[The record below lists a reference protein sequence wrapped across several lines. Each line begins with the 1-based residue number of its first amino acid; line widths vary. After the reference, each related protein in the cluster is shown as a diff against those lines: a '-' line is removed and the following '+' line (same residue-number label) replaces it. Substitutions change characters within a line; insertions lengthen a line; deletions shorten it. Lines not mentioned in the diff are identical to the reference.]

1 MKKKILSLLIAFGMV
16 TQLIGCDVPVID
28 FGDSIKSPYE
38 QIFNKDNGE
47 SKTNEKDEIKK
58 ETNDETIRE
67 ETQKNENDQ
76 TSNSESKDEVEVTI
90 NEYYEIQ
97 YPEYYEIQYPEGYLY
112 DGRGIETET
121 ETEIELQYFY
131 VDSNGEL
138 KLKMEIGD
146 IPKECVQ
153 DAINEMY
160 AVKGY
165 RFKQEPYKTIYA
177 KFNGYIE
184 NMEDVEF
191 SKNEKAILD
200 KLIARR

>member
-1 MKKKILSLLIAFGMV
+1 MKKKILSLLIAFGMA
-16 TQLIGCDVPVID
+16 TQLIGCDVPFINS
-28 FGDSIKSPYE
+28 GDSIKSPYE

-47 SKTNEKDEIKK
+47 SKINEKDEIKK

-67 ETQKNENDQ
+67 ETQKKENDQ
-76 TSNSESKDEVEVTI
+76 TSNSELKDKVEVTI

-97 YPEYYEIQYPEGYLY
+97 YPEEYLY
-112 DGRGIETET
+112 NDKGIETET
-121 ETEIELQYFY
+121 ETELRYFY

-146 IPKECVQ
+146 IPKECAQ

-160 AVKGY
+160 ALKGY

-184 NMEDVEF
+184 NMEDVQF

>member
-1 MKKKILSLLIAFGMV
+1 MKKKVLSLLIAFGMA
-16 TQLIGCDVPVID
+16 TQFIGCDVPFISS
-28 FGDSIKSPYE
+28 GDSIKSPYE
-38 QIFNKDNGE
+38 QIFNKDNSE
-47 SKTNEKDEIKK
+47 SKINEKDEIKK

-67 ETQKNENDQ
+67 ETQKKENDQ

-97 YPEYYEIQYPEGYLY
+97 YPEEYLY
-112 DGRGIETET
+112 NDKGIETET
-121 ETEIELQYFY
+121 ETETELRYFY

-146 IPKECVQ
+146 IPKECAQ

-160 AVKGY
+160 ALKGY

>member
-1 MKKKILSLLIAFGMV
+1 MKKKILSLLIAFGMA
-16 TQLIGCDVPVID
+16 TQLIGCNVPVVD

-47 SKTNEKDEIKK
+47 SKINEKDEIKK

-67 ETQKNENDQ
+67 ETQKKENDQ
-76 TSNSESKDEVEVTI
+76 TLNSESKDEVYVTI

-97 YPEYYEIQYPEGYLY
+97 YPEGYLY
-112 DGRGIETET
+112 NDKGIETET
-121 ETEIELQYFY
+121 ETELQYFY

-146 IPKECVQ
+146 IPKECAQ

-160 AVKGY
+160 ALKGY

>member
-1 MKKKILSLLIAFGMV
+1 MKKKILSLLIAFGMA

-47 SKTNEKDEIKK
+47 SKTNKKDEIKK
-58 ETNDETIRE
+58 ETNDKTIRE
-67 ETQKNENDQ
+67 ETQKKENDQ
-76 TSNSESKDEVEVTI
+76 TSNSELKDKVEVTI

-97 YPEYYEIQYPEGYLY
+97 YPEGYLY
-112 DGRGIETET
+112 NDKEIETET
-121 ETEIELQYFY
+121 ETELRYFY

-146 IPKECVQ
+146 IPKECAQ

-160 AVKGY
+160 ALKGY

>member
-1 MKKKILSLLIAFGMV
+1 MKKKVLSLLIAFGIA
-16 TQLIGCDVPVID
+16 TQLIGCDVPFINS
-28 FGDSIKSPYE
+28 GDSIKSPYE

-67 ETQKNENDQ
+67 ETQKKENDQ
-76 TSNSESKDEVEVTI
+76 TSNSELKDEVEVTI

-97 YPEYYEIQYPEGYLY
+97 YPEEYLY
-112 DGRGIETET
+112 NDKGIETET
-121 ETEIELQYFY
+121 DTELRYFY

-177 KFNGYIE
+177 KFNGYID
-184 NMEDVEF
+184 NMEDVQF

>member
-1 MKKKILSLLIAFGMV
+1 MKKKILSLLIAFGIA
-16 TQLIGCDVPVID
+16 TQLIGCDVPFINS
-28 FGDSIKSPYE
+28 GDSIKSPYE

-67 ETQKNENDQ
+67 ETQKKENDQ
-76 TSNSESKDEVEVTI
+76 TSNSELKDKVDVTI

-97 YPEYYEIQYPEGYLY
+97 YPEEYLY
-112 DGRGIETET
+112 IDKGIETET
-121 ETEIELQYFY
+121 ELRYFY

-146 IPKECVQ
+146 IPKECAQ

-160 AVKGY
+160 ALKGY

>member
-1 MKKKILSLLIAFGMV
+1 MKKKILSLLIAFGIA
-16 TQLIGCDVPVID
+16 TQLIGCDVPFINS
-28 FGDSIKSPYE
+28 GDSIKSPYE

-47 SKTNEKDEIKK
+47 SKINEKDEIKK

-67 ETQKNENDQ
+67 ETQKKENDQ
-76 TSNSESKDEVEVTI
+76 TSNSELKDKVEVTI

-97 YPEYYEIQYPEGYLY
+97 YPEGYLY
-112 DGRGIETET
+112 NDKGIETET
-121 ETEIELQYFY
+121 ELRYFY

-146 IPKECVQ
+146 IPKECAQ

-160 AVKGY
+160 ALKGY

-177 KFNGYIE
+177 KFNGYID
-184 NMEDVEF
+184 NMEDVKF
-191 SKNEKAILD
+191 SKNEKTILD
-200 KLIARR
+200 KLIARRYI

>member
-1 MKKKILSLLIAFGMV
+1 MKKKILSLLIAFGIA
-16 TQLIGCDVPVID
+16 TQFIGCDVPFINS
-28 FGDSIKSPYE
+28 GDSIKSPYE

-47 SKTNEKDEIKK
+47 SKINEKDEIKK

-67 ETQKNENDQ
+67 ETQKKENDQ
-76 TSNSESKDEVEVTI
+76 TSNSKSKDEVEVTI

-97 YPEYYEIQYPEGYLY
+97 YPEGYLY
-112 DGRGIETET
+112 NDKGIETET
-121 ETEIELQYFY
+121 ELRYFY

-146 IPKECVQ
+146 IPKECAQ

-160 AVKGY
+160 ALKGY

-184 NMEDVEF
+184 NMEDVQV

>member
-1 MKKKILSLLIAFGMV
+1 MKKKVLSLLIAFGMA
-16 TQLIGCDVPVID
+16 TQLIGCDVPFINS
-28 FGDSIKSPYE
+28 GDSIKSPYE

-47 SKTNEKDEIKK
+47 SKINEKDEIKK

-67 ETQKNENDQ
+67 ETQKKENDQ
-76 TSNSESKDEVEVTI
+76 TSNSELKDKVEVTI

-97 YPEYYEIQYPEGYLY
+97 YPEGYLY
-112 DGRGIETET
+112 NDKGIETET
-121 ETEIELQYFY
+121 ETELRYFY

-146 IPKECVQ
+146 IPKECAQ

-160 AVKGY
+160 ALKGY

-184 NMEDVEF
+184 NMEDVQF

>member
-1 MKKKILSLLIAFGMV
+1 MNKTILSLLIAFGMV
-16 TQLIGCDVPVID
+16 TQLIGCDVPFINS
-28 FGDSIKSPYE
+28 GDSIKSSYE

-47 SKTNEKDEIKK
+47 SKTNEKDEIEK
-58 ETNDETIRE
+58 ETNDKTIRE
-67 ETQKNENDQ
+67 ETQKKENDQ
-76 TSNSESKDEVEVTI
+76 TSNSELKDKVEVTI

-97 YPEYYEIQYPEGYLY
+97 YPEEYLY
-112 DGRGIETET
+112 IDKGIETET
-121 ETEIELQYFY
+121 ELRYFY

-146 IPKECVQ
+146 IPKECAQ

-160 AVKGY
+160 ALKGY

-184 NMEDVEF
+184 NMEDVQF

>member
-1 MKKKILSLLIAFGMV
+1 MKKKILSLLIAFGIA

-38 QIFNKDNGE
+38 QIFNKDNSE
-47 SKTNEKDEIKK
+47 SKINEKDEIKK

-67 ETQKNENDQ
+67 ETQKKENDQ
-76 TSNSESKDEVEVTI
+76 TSNSELKDEVCVTI

-97 YPEYYEIQYPEGYLY
+97 YPEEYLY
-112 DGRGIETET
+112 NDKGIETET
-121 ETEIELQYFY
+121 ETETELRYFY

-146 IPKECVQ
+146 IPKECTQ

-160 AVKGY
+160 AFKGY

-184 NMEDVEF
+184 NMEDVQF

>member
-1 MKKKILSLLIAFGMV
+1 MKKKILSLLIAFGMA
-16 TQLIGCDVPVID
+16 TQLIGCDVPFINS
-28 FGDSIKSPYE
+28 GDSIKSPYE
-38 QIFNKDNGE
+38 QIFNKDNSE
-47 SKTNEKDEIKK
+47 SKINEKDEIKK
-58 ETNDETIRE
+58 ETNNETIRE
-67 ETQKNENDQ
+67 ETQKKENDQ
-76 TSNSESKDEVEVTI
+76 TSNSKSKDEVEVTI

-97 YPEYYEIQYPEGYLY
+97 YPEEYLY
-112 DGRGIETET
+112 IDKGIETET
-121 ETEIELQYFY
+121 ELRYFY

-146 IPKECVQ
+146 IPKECAQ

-160 AVKGY
+160 ALKGY

-184 NMEDVEF
+184 NMEDVQF

>member
-1 MKKKILSLLIAFGMV
+1 MKKKVLSLLIAFGMA
-16 TQLIGCDVPVID
+16 TQLIGCDVPFINS
-28 FGDSIKSPYE
+28 GDSIKSPYE
-38 QIFNKDNGE
+38 QIFNKNN
-47 SKTNEKDEIKK
+47 SK
-58 ETNDETIRE
+58 
-67 ETQKNENDQ
+67 
-76 TSNSESKDEVEVTI
+76 SKDEVEVTI

-97 YPEYYEIQYPEGYLY
+97 YPEGYIY
-112 DGRGIETET
+112 NDKGIETET
-121 ETEIELQYFY
+121 ELRYFY

-146 IPKECVQ
+146 IPKECAQ

-160 AVKGY
+160 ALKGY

>member
-1 MKKKILSLLIAFGMV
+1 MKKKILSLLIAFGMA
-16 TQLIGCDVPVID
+16 TQLIGCDVPFINS
-28 FGDSIKSPYE
+28 GDSIKSPYE

-47 SKTNEKDEIKK
+47 TKINEKDEIKK

-67 ETQKNENDQ
+67 ETQKKENDQ
-76 TSNSESKDEVEVTI
+76 TSNSELKDKVEVTI

-97 YPEYYEIQYPEGYLY
+97 YPEGYLY
-112 DGRGIETET
+112 NDKGIETET
-121 ETEIELQYFY
+121 ETELRYFY

-146 IPKECVQ
+146 IPKECAQ

-184 NMEDVEF
+184 NMEDVQF

>member
-1 MKKKILSLLIAFGMV
+1 MKKKILSLLIAFGMA

-58 ETNDETIRE
+58 ETNDKTIRE
-67 ETQKNENDQ
+67 ETQKKENDQ
-76 TSNSESKDEVEVTI
+76 TSNSELKDKVEVTI

-97 YPEYYEIQYPEGYLY
+97 YPEGYLY
-112 DGRGIETET
+112 NDKGIETET
-121 ETEIELQYFY
+121 ELRYFY

-160 AVKGY
+160 ALKGY

-177 KFNGYIE
+177 KFNGYID
-184 NMEDVEF
+184 NMEDVKF

>member
-1 MKKKILSLLIAFGMV
+1 MKKKILSLLIAFGIA
-16 TQLIGCDVPVID
+16 TQIIGCDVPFINS
-28 FGDSIKSPYE
+28 GDSIKSPYE
-38 QIFNKDNGE
+38 QIFNKDNSE
-47 SKTNEKDEIKK
+47 SKVNEKDEIKK

-67 ETQKNENDQ
+67 ETQKKENDQ
-76 TSNSESKDEVEVTI
+76 TSNSKSKDDVQVTI

-97 YPEYYEIQYPEGYLY
+97 YPEGYLY
-112 DGRGIETET
+112 NNKGIETET
-121 ETEIELQYFY
+121 ETELRYFY

-146 IPKECVQ
+146 IPKECAQ

-160 AVKGY
+160 ALKGY

>member
-1 MKKKILSLLIAFGMV
+1 MKKKILSLLIAFGMA
-16 TQLIGCDVPVID
+16 TQLIGCDVPFINS
-28 FGDSIKSPYE
+28 GDSIKSPYE

-67 ETQKNENDQ
+67 ETQKKENDQ
-76 TSNSESKDEVEVTI
+76 TSNSKSKDEVEVTI

-97 YPEYYEIQYPEGYLY
+97 YPEAYLY
-112 DGRGIETET
+112 NDKGIETET
-121 ETEIELQYFY
+121 ELRYFY

-146 IPKECVQ
+146 IPKECAQ

-177 KFNGYIE
+177 KFNGYID

>member
-1 MKKKILSLLIAFGMV
+1 MKKKILSLLIAFGMA
-16 TQLIGCDVPVID
+16 TQLIGCDVPFIKS
-28 FGDSIKSPYE
+28 GDSIKSPYE

-47 SKTNEKDEIKK
+47 SKINEKDEIKK
-58 ETNDETIRE
+58 ETNDKTIRE
-67 ETQKNENDQ
+67 ETQKKENDQ
-76 TSNSESKDEVEVTI
+76 TSNSELKDKVEVTI

-97 YPEYYEIQYPEGYLY
+97 YPEGYLY
-112 DGRGIETET
+112 NDKGIETET
-121 ETEIELQYFY
+121 ETELRYFY

-138 KLKMEIGD
+138 KLEMEIGD
-146 IPKECVQ
+146 IPKECAQ

-160 AVKGY
+160 ALKGY

-177 KFNGYIE
+177 KFNGYID